1 MQTYLRLLSFTKP
14 YVWLLPQYF
23 VLVVLH
29 TVFRVVNFGAL
40 VPVLNILFDKTD
52 AVRSVAERPDFSLSK
67 DYFIDTFYFYLG
79 NTIAQDGKIAA
90 LHLVVYVLVVSI
102 LFSNLFLY
110 MANVLQ
116 ARIRVGSIT
125 GMRKQVFDHISQ
137 LHLGFFSEQRKGD
150 VMARIT
156 TDIQQIENTV
166 VNTLRVILKEPMMII
181 AFFITLFAISP
192 SLTLYTMLL
201 IPLSGGIISAI
212 ARRLKRRAQKSQQA
226 VGKMSSIVEEALG
239 AMRIIKAFNARGY
252 IAAKFNK
259 EVDVYRKQNIKI
271 AMGSNL
277 VSPLSEFL
285 GVGFIAVILI
295 IGGTMILSDQSE
307 LDAASFLFF
316 LIIFSQIL
324 TPAKA
329 MSNAFS
335 NIQKG
340 IASGERVFEL
350 LDEEIKIKD
359 VASPQPL
366 KEFKESIRFDHVRF
380 SYGDKEILKGVTFD
394 VPKGQV
400 IALVGPSGG
409 GKSTIASLL
418 PRYFDISKGAI
429 MLDGVPLQQYSIAQ
443 LRAQMGVVT
452 QEAILFHDTVYQNI
466 AFGNP
471 SATQAEV
478 EKAAKLAN
486 AHEFI
491 LQLEEGYQTQVG
503 DQGMKLSGG
512 QRQRISIA
520 RALLKNPPI
529 LILDEATSALDSESE
544 KLVQEAIYELMKNR
558 TTLVIA
564 HRLSTIQ
571 HADQILVI
579 KEGMIEETGTHD
591 ELIKREGLY
600 NKLIKMQSL

>member
-1 MQTYLRLLSFTKP
+1 MRTYLRLLSFTRP
-14 YVWLLPQYF
+14 YAWLIPQYF

-29 TVFRVVNFGAL
+29 TIFRVVNFGAL
-40 VPVLNILFDKTD
+40 VPVLNILFDQ
-52 AVRSVAERPDFSLSK
+52 AESVKEIGLLPEFSLSK

-79 NTIAQDGKIAA
+79 NTIVQEGKIAA
-90 LHLVVYVLVVSI
+90 LHLVVYLLVASI
-102 LFSNLFLY
+102 LLSNLFLY
-110 MANVLQ
+110 LANVLQ
-116 ARIRVGSIT
+116 ARIRVDSMT
-125 GMRKQVFDHISQ
+125 GMRIKVFDHITQ

-150 VMARIT
+150 IMARIT
-156 TDIQQIENTV
+156 ADIQQIENTV
-166 VNTLRVILKEPMMII
+166 VSTLRVILKEPLMII

-201 IPLSGGIISAI
+201 IPISGGIISAI

-226 VGKMSSIVEEALG
+226 VGRMASIVEEALG
-239 AMRIIKAFNARGY
+239 AMRIIKAFNARDY
-252 IAAKFNK
+252 IASKYNK
-259 EVDVYRKQNIKI
+259 EVEVYRKQNLKI

-285 GVGFIAVILI
+285 GVGFIAVILV

-316 LIIFSQIL
+316 LIIFSQVL

-340 IASGERVFEL
+340 IASGDRVFEL
-350 LDEEIKIKD
+350 LDTDIKIKD
-359 VASPQPL
+359 SRDPKPL
-366 KEFKESIRFDHVRF
+366 AEFTRGIRFKNVRF
-380 SYGDKEILKGVTFD
+380 AYGEKEILKDISFD
-394 VPKGQV
+394 IPKGQV
-400 IALVGPSGG
+400 VALVGPSGG

-418 PRYFDISKGAI
+418 PRYYDISKGKI
-429 MLDGVPLQQYSIAQ
+429 MLDEQQLKNYSIKE

-452 QEAILFHDTVYQNI
+452 QEAILFNDSVFQNI

-471 SATQAEV
+471 LATQKEV
-478 EKAAKLAN
+478 ENAAKLAN
-486 AHEFI
+486 AHTFI
-491 LQLEEGYQTQVG
+491 LQLEDGYATQVG

-512 QRQRISIA
+512 QRQRLSIA

-529 LILDEATSALDSESE
+529 LILDEATSSLDSESE

-564 HRLSTIQ
+564 HRLSTVQ

-579 KEGMIEETGTHD
+579 KDGVIEESGKHD
-591 ELIKREGLY
+591 ELIEQGGIY
-600 NKLIKMQSL
+600 NKLIEMQSL

>member
-1 MQTYLRLLSFTKP
+1 MRTYLRLLAFTKP
-14 YVWLLPQYF
+14 FAWLIPQYF

-29 TVFRVVNFGAL
+29 TIFRVVNFGAL
-40 VPVLNILFDKTD
+40 VPVLNILFNQTESVKEI
-52 AVRSVAERPDFSLSK
+52 AVLPQFSLSK
-67 DYFIDTFYFYLG
+67 DYFIDTFYYYLG
-79 NTIAQDGKIAA
+79 NAIAQEGKIAA
-90 LHLVVYVLVVSI
+90 LYLVVYVLVASI

-110 MANVLQ
+110 LANVLQ
-116 ARIRVGSIT
+116 ARIRVDSMSV
-125 GMRKQVFDHISQ
+125 MRKQVFDHISQ
-137 LHLGFFSEQRKGD
+137 LHLGFFSEQRRGD
-150 VMARIT
+150 IMARIT

-166 VNTLRVILKEPMMII
+166 VNTLRVILKEPLMII

-201 IPLSGGIISAI
+201 IPISGGIISAI
-212 ARRLKRRAQKSQQA
+212 ARRLKRRAQRSQQA
-226 VGKMSSIVEEALG
+226 VGKMSSIVDEALG

-252 IAAKFNK
+252 IASKFNR
-259 EVDVYRKQNIKI
+259 EVDVYRKQNLKI

-285 GVGFIAVILI
+285 GVGFIAVILV

-359 VASPQPL
+359 ANNPTPL
-366 KEFKESIRFDHVRF
+366 TYFKDRIKFDKVSF
-380 SYGDKEILKGVTFD
+380 SYAEKEILKQVTFEI
-394 VPKGQV
+394 PKGKV
-400 IALVGPSGG
+400 VALVGPSGG

-418 PRYFDISKGAI
+418 PRYYDTTVGQIV
-429 MLDGVPLQQYSIAQ
+429 LDGVPLNDYSIKA

-452 QEAILFHDTVYQNI
+452 QEAILFNDTIFQNI
-466 AFGNP
+466 AFGDP
-471 SATQAEV
+471 SASQEEV
-478 EKAAKLAN
+478 ERAAKLAN

-491 LQLEEGYQTQVG
+491 LQMGEGYQTPVG

-558 TTLVIA
+558 TALVIA
-564 HRLSTIQ
+564 HRLSTVQ

-579 KEGMIEETGTHD
+579 KDGMIEESGKHE
-591 ELIKREGLY
+591 ELVQKDGLY
-600 NKLIKMQSL
+600 NRLIKMQSL